1 MTMTENRRVAL
12 IAGASGGIGYAAA
25 ELLARKGVR
34 VVIASRGGVKLDE
47 ALGRLRDIQ
56 PDAMAIAADMA
67 DAAARR
73 RMFEE
78 ADAACGRLDILVNSV
93 PGAAPASF
101 IEHGVQHIE
110 DGITKKLLPYLD
122 NMKMAFERMK
132 EQRWGRIVNVVGNM
146 WKEPDP
152 ARFNFGLVNAAI
164 VNAAKAASF
173 ELAPYGITVNG
184 VHPGSILTDRL
195 RSVWTTAAERS
206 GSTFAD
212 VESAASA
219 DIPAGRV
226 GTPEEAAALIAFLVS
241 EEAGYITGQQISAD
255 GGLMRSM

>member
-1 MTMTENRRVAL
+1 MTENRRVAL

-25 ELLARKGVR
+25 ELLAHRGVR
-34 VVIASRGGVKLDE
+34 VAIASRGGARLDE
-47 ALGRLRDIQ
+47 ALARLREIQ
-56 PDAMAIAADMA
+56 PDAVAIAADMT

-73 RMFEE
+73 RMFGEI
-78 ADAACGRLDILVNSV
+78 DAACGRLDVLVNSV

-110 DGITKKLLPYLD
+110 DGINKKLLPYLD

-132 EQRWGRIVNVVGNM
+132 DRRWGRIVNVVGNA

-152 ARFNFGLVNAAI
+152 VRFNFGLVNAAI
-164 VNAAKAASF
+164 VNAAKAASV

-195 RSVWTTAAERS
+195 RSVWNSAAERN
-206 GSTFAD
+206 GSTFDEVARH
-212 VESAASA
+212 ASA
-219 DIPAGRV
+219 NIPAGRV
-226 GTPEEAAALIAFLVS
+226 GTPEEAAALVAFLAS
-241 EEAGYITGQQISAD
+241 EEAGYITGQQISVD
-255 GGLMRSM
+255 GGLMKSM